1 MEQNKATVVKVHT
14 DFIKLDSFLKFAGAC
29 FTGGEAKAMVQEGE
43 VRVNGEPCLQRG
55 KKLHNGD
62 TVEID
67 GLFYQV
73 KTEAPE

>member
-1 MEQNKATVVKVHT
+1 METNVTVIKVHT

-29 FTGGEAKAMVQEGE
+29 DTGGEAKAMVQEGE
-43 VRVNGEPCLQRG
+43 VKVNKETCLQRG

-62 TVEID
+62 IVEID
-67 GLFYQV
+67 GLLYQV